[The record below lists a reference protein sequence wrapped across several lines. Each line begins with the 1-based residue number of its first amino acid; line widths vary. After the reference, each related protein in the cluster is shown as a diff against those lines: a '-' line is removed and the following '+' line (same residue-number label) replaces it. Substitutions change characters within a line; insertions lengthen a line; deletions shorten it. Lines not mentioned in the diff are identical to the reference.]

1 MKKKTHKVEKIENY
15 RELLQRTISKYPNQI
30 AYKYKKNV
38 QDLEVCTVTYKQFG
52 EDVKNFSTILLE
64 LGLEN
69 RKIAIIGNNRYEWC
83 VSYLAVTTGN
93 MIAVP
98 LDKSLPIN
106 EIESLLKRSGA
117 EAIIFDKKYEKELID
132 IRENTELQYLICMD
146 LSEKNDVYNYKD
158 LLEKGK
164 ELCNNG
170 NRRYDQIKIDKNA
183 VSIMLF
189 TSGTTSQ
196 PKAVMLSQYNICSN
210 IYAIASYVKMY
221 KTDTLLSFLPIHHTF
236 ESTITFL
243 YGIYYGVT
251 VAFCDGLKYISQN
264 LKEYNVTVLVAVPL
278 VLENIYKKLQKG
290 IEQSGKKKLINKMIK
305 ITRNFVQVK
314 N

>member
-183 VSIMLF
+183 VSIILF